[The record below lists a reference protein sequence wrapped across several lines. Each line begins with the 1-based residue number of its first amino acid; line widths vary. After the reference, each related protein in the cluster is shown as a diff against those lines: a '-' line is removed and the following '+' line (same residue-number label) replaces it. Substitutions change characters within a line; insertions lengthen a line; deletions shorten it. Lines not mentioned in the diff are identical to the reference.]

1 MFLFERAIGLQGM
14 EKFLFNM
21 ATEQDFAQELL
32 NRVNQLCMK
41 NMGHFLDQC
50 GDLIDKIK
58 IGDDL
63 GTQESLMISP
73 RMYRKMLKPLH
84 AEMISMIKQKKQK
97 PKSFFIPMG
106 MYLI

>member
-1 MFLFERAIGLQGM
+1 
-14 EKFLFNM
+14 
-21 ATEQDFAQELL
+21 
-32 NRVNQLCMK
+32 MK

-50 GDLIDKIK
+50 GDLIDMIK

-84 AEMISMIKQKKQK
+84 AEMIAFDQTKNQSQGLF
-97 PKSFFIPMG
+97 S
-106 MYLI
+106 Y